1 MNKNNTNP
9 KELFEKLKSVGL
21 AEEISPY
28 LIKGIDAYTEKDDL
42 GAYEAREKLRS
53 FVGEKLVALEKA
65 ISNEAK
71 GGMRSYTKDE
81 LVTFEQ
87 SKVLLDLFEST
98 GAKKVEQMRGYWL
111 LHAPTQHKTI
121 KESKPFDPK
130 SEETEVLDKVIER
143 FFHGQGDE
151 EDRRFLEEIDKR
163 LGKKMYIEWVEN
175 LKNEKST
182 MKNVKSDA
190 ETKIAQAEADYQNN
204 MKELNALQFNTEQ
217 KARARQTKMRL
228 VWGIVALGAVT
239 LIAKIF
245 GIGAGLFVLG
255 IFAVIF
261 YALKD
266 R

>member
-42 GAYEAREKLRS
+42 DAYEAYEKLRI
-53 FVGEKLVALEKA
+53 FVGKKLVALEKA

-81 LVTFEQ
+81 LATLEQ

-98 GAKKVEQMRGYWL
+98 GAKKEKVEQMREYWL

-130 SEETEVLDKVIER
+130 SEETEVLDKVIEK
-143 FFHGQGDE
+143 FSHGQEDE

-175 LKNEKST
+175 LKKKT
-182 MKNVKSDA
+182 
-190 ETKIAQAEADYQNN
+190 
-204 MKELNALQFNTEQ
+204 
-217 KARARQTKMRL
+217 
-228 VWGIVALGAVT
+228 
-239 LIAKIF
+239 
-245 GIGAGLFVLG
+245 
-255 IFAVIF
+255 
-261 YALKD
+261 
-266 R
+266 